1 MKTPTLW
8 QIFSAFFSLGCHA
21 FGGPAAHLVLFHQR
35 FVIEK
40 KWLNSTEYAQ
50 IIALTQL
57 LPGPSSSQTGMAIGY
72 LQQRYC
78 GAIVAWLGFTLPSAL
93 CMILIAYSLQHWN
106 FHFDPHFF
114 NTLLIIVLAIV
125 SFAFWQMLRSYCQNI
140 GQYLVMS
147 ASCIGLVLLPY
158 SWMQFLII
166 LSAASIGWLFSSPI
180 STDVQSTKPTAIQ
193 ATSKTAYWWIY
204 AFLMLFIALFVLQ
217 LIVPTLIFKAIYH
230 FYSTGALVFGGGHV
244 ILPMLYQDFVTT
256 DFISNAQ
263 FDFGYTFAQLMPG
276 PLFTFASY
284 LGALLPITPFK
295 LLNGLIATLAIFL
308 PSLLLI
314 FGTLPYWA
322 QLLNNAKVQSM
333 VLLINAAVI
342 GFLAAIILPMAQKG
356 LRHWQDLLCL
366 SIMLI
371 CLRYKISL
379 FISIPL
385 TCMIAFALHHS
396 L

>member
-140 GQYLVMS
+140 AQYLVMS

-204 AFLMLFIALFVLQ
+204 IFLMLFIALFVLQ

-356 LRHWQDLLCL
+356 LQHWQDLLCL